1 MFRTALASAAIAALM
16 TAGAHAQT
24 TPAPTEP
31 ATPPATMAPADGQAP
46 LAPEAHTDG
55 MSADA
60 LPEGYTATDLA
71 TVSTD
76 RLIGTN
82 VVNHA
87 GETIASIDDVL
98 INPQGTVDGI
108 VVTFGGVLGFGG
120 SKVVLQPTEVQV
132 MEDAN
137 QALVVR
143 TDLTPEAIEAR
154 PAYEG

>member
-1 MFRTALASAAIAALM
+1 MFRTALASAAVAALM

-31 ATPPATMAPADGQAP
+31 ATPPAAVAPADGQAP
-46 LAPEAHTDG
+46 LAPEAHDG
-55 MSADA
+55 MSAEA
-60 LPEGYTATDLA
+60 LPEGYTAMDLA
-71 TVSTD
+71 TVSTE

-87 GETIASIDDVL
+87 GETIASVDDVL

-120 SKVVLQPTEVQV
+120 SKVVLQPAEVQV

-137 QALVVR
+137 QSLVVR